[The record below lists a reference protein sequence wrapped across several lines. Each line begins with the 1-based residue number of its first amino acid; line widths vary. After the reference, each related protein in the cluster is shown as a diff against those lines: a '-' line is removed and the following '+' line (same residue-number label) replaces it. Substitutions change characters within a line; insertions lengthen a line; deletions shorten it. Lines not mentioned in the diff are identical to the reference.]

1 MHIFILILNKMNI
14 NIHISHIMY
23 SMYIAISHVY
33 TVAGF
38 DYELLLLPSAS
49 VLERTVQLLMWI

>member
-1 MHIFILILNKMNI
+1 MHIFILILKKMNI
-14 NIHISHIMY
+14 NIHISYVFNVYRHFAY
-23 SMYIAISHVY
+23 VY
-33 TVAGF
+33 TVAGY

>member
-1 MHIFILILNKMNI
+1 MMNIHIFISYTYDMYLYSIYVLYI
-14 NIHISHIMY
+14 VITSHL
-23 SMYIAISHVY
+23 Y
-33 TVAGF
+33 TVAGY

>member
-1 MHIFILILNKMNI
+1 MNI
-14 NIHISHIMY
+14 NMNIHISYVFNVYRHFAY
-23 SMYIAISHVY
+23 VY
-33 TVAGF
+33 TVAGY

>member
-1 MHIFILILNKMNI
+1 MNI
-14 NIHISHIMY
+14 NIHISHMY